1 MLDELHIE
9 IIDTSIFIRHHSFVT
24 SDISEFVFHFE
35 NRWSRRSSEKFIIEM
50 VKHMLSIDPITV
62 TIHDYRVLNINEY
75 RHPSTTTETLYNEG
89 YERVW

>member
-1 MLDELHIE
+1 
-9 IIDTSIFIRHHSFVT
+9 
-24 SDISEFVFHFE
+24 
-35 NRWSRRSSEKFIIEM
+35 
-50 VKHMLSIDPITV
+50 MLSIDPITV